1 MTVERITEKL
11 KDIFQVILDLPL
23 ETDFKR
29 LRKLTEPRW
38 DSLAQTSIIAA
49 IESEFGIELEIADM
63 ERISS
68 FEAAQLLVEERVNG
82 SDRFL

>member
-1 MTVERITEKL
+1 MTVEQTTDKL

-23 ETDFKR
+23 DTDFKR
-29 LRKLTEPRW
+29 LRKLIEPRW

-49 IESEFGIELEIADM
+49 IESEFGVELELADM

-68 FEAAQLLVEERVNG
+68 FEAAQLLVEEKING
-82 SDRFL
+82 PDRLL